1 MNNWKLIVQSV
12 NYLKGVKIKIGT
24 TEEKYQ
30 VKQKLQ
36 GWKGNFWKYCGFF
49 NSIDFISL
57 IDMEEYINTQYICVH
72 TKKFMHIKKHK
83 DKNK

>member
-12 NYLKGVKIKIGT
+12 NYLKGVKIEIST

-57 IDMEEYINTQYICVH
+57 IDMEKYIKRILNIFVYIQKTYAH
-72 TKKFMHIKKHK
+72 YKA
-83 DKNK
+83 